1 MSDQYSPPPASP
13 DEKAAVDKH
22 HQHRDVEGGA
32 TPSGRAR
39 WFGGRNI
46 YIGGRIGPVL
56 SSLSSNYS
64 SDSDDS
70 SSAILI
76 KQKESEAGAAIQY
89 RTCSWQK
96 VCARPCGSVSAP
108 VWTLWML
115 MCDVDRG
122 SAVFRI
128 HLPGKTLRP
137 IHN

>member
-13 DEKAAVDKH
+13 DEKAVVDDHKD
-22 HQHRDVEGGA
+22 RDIEAGA

-56 SSLSSNYS
+56 SSLSSNYN

-76 KQKESEAGAAIQY
+76 KQKESEAGASIQY

-96 VCARPCGSVSAP
+96 VCARSPPPGFGPACIWRCG
-108 VWTLWML
+108 
-115 MCDVDRG
+115 C
-122 SAVFRI
+122 
-128 HLPGKTLRP
+128 
-137 IHN
+137 

>member
-1 MSDQYSPPPASP
+1 MSDQYSPPPPSQ
-13 DEKAAVDKH
+13 DEKAAIDGDNH
-22 HQHRDVEGGA
+22 HRRDHDAGP

-46 YIGGRIGPVL
+46 YVGGRIGPVL
-56 SSLSSNYS
+56 SSLSSNYN

-96 VCARPCGSVSAP
+96 VCARPPALPLRPPAVGCGTACG
-108 VWTLWML
+108 LCMDLGML
-115 MCDVDRG
+115 TSDADGRF
-122 SAVFRI
+122 AVF
-128 HLPGKTLRP
+128 
-137 IHN
+137 